1 MYISALRR
9 VVTANVK
16 CIKFNEQ
23 ASDISVYKT
32 LHLKNKNSVKEFEV
46 LSDKNIKD
54 AGQNRVARFY

>member
-1 MYISALRR
+1 MYILTLKR

-32 LHLKNKNSVKEFEV
+32 SHSENKNSVKEFEV
-46 LSDKNIKD
+46 LSDKDIKD
-54 AGQNRVARFY
+54 AD